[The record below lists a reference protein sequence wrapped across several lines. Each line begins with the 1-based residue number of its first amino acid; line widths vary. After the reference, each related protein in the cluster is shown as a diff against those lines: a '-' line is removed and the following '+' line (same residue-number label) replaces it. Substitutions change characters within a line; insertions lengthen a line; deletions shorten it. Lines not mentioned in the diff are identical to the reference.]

1 MSHHFDTPTAREDPR
16 INLCDFYLF
25 RRTPGTVT
33 MALTVNPDAGAGG
46 PDTFRE
52 EGLYAFRFDLNGD
65 AREDVTFKISFG
77 EVTHSADDEHRHL
90 QSFEVRRAT
99 GNIALSGP
107 DGELLLGGHTGQVA
121 KAESGIQAFAGLA
134 PDLFA
139 GDAAALGVFRNALY
153 KEEKFAPEAFQ
164 NRKNFFAGRN
174 VTAIVL
180 EIPSQLLG
188 TGQVQAWATVSL
200 CGHAP
205 EVQVSRWGLP
215 LITNIFMLDMEMREE
230 YNRAVPADDLPRFSW
245 QISKIVEKV
254 TRLAD
259 SATDP
264 AEYAKQ
270 FIARVC
276 PTTLPYTLDSE
287 AAFEVARFNGRDLAD
302 DVMDVMLSLTTNT
315 ALGDGVTP
323 DQRRMRA
330 EFPYFGEPYTS
341 SSVA

>member
-1 MSHHFDTPTAREDPR
+1 
-16 INLCDFYLF
+16 
-25 RRTPGTVT
+25 
-33 MALTVNPDAGAGG
+33 MALTVNADAGAG

-52 EGLYAFRFDLNGD
+52 EGLYCFRFDLNGD
-65 AREDVTFKISFG
+65 TGEDVTFKIRFG
-77 EVTHSADDEHRHL
+77 EVAHSADDEHRHI

-99 GNIALSGP
+99 GDAALRGVN
-107 DGELLLGGHTGQVA
+107 GEVLVGGRTGQIAVT
-121 KAESGIQAFAGLA
+121 EPGIRAFAGLA

-139 GDAAALGVFRNALY
+139 GDAAALGVFRNALH
-153 KEEKFAPEAFQ
+153 KEEKFAPEAFR

-180 EIPSQLLG
+180 EVPSRLIG
-188 TGQVQAWATVSL
+188 NGQVRAWATVSL

-215 LITNIFMLDMEMREE
+215 LITNIFMPDMEMRED
-230 YNRAVPADDLPRFSW
+230 YNRAVPAEDLPRFSM
-245 QISKIVEKV
+245 QISKTVEKV

-259 SATDP
+259 STTNP

-276 PTTLPYTLDSE
+276 PTTLPYMLDSE
-287 AAFEVARFNGRDLAD
+287 AAFEVAGFNGRDLAD

-315 ALGDGVTP
+315 ALGDGVAP
-323 DQRRMRA
+323 DQRRIRS
-330 EFPYFGEPYTS
+330 EFPYFGEPYPNS
-341 SSVA
+341 RPPAAGAERSENK